1 MGTFTGEPFET
12 EPGPERW
19 ALAFFQ
25 NKWISHSCRK
35 PSFNPPSDV
44 LVWPGVRMKVDAPI
58 RRVESCDE
66 LKRGDKARTNLT
78 L

>member
-1 MGTFTGEPFET
+1 MMVSPFSSLSLFH
-12 EPGPERW
+12 G
-19 ALAFFQ
+19 LAFFQ

-35 PSFNPPSDV
+35 PSFNPPSDA